1 MPYRTPMSPTRVS
14 YQSIGRRC
22 NAVEQRLLCAL
33 RRVADP
39 TTRDDA
45 VALLG
50 GLGLDA
56 DGIGAFTTLVPLL
69 RTGPAPIELLQPG
82 SPFIGATELDLL
94 ACVRRLSQW
103 RHPRPRAHHDGDATV
118 ALRDQLAQCAQA
130 ARQADLGLRLTTL
143 SPVGLRLLDPAAWV
157 RG

>member
-14 YQSIGRRC
+14 YQSIGRRR

-56 DGIGAFTTLVPLL
+56 DG
-69 RTGPAPIELLQPG
+69 TGPAPIELLQPG

>member
-1 MPYRTPMSPTRVS
+1 MSPTRVS

-39 TTRDDA
+39 ATRDDA

-56 DGIGAFTTLVPLL
+56 DGVGAFTALVPLL

-103 RHPRPRAHHDGDATV
+103 RHPRPRARHDGDAMV
-118 ALRDQLAQCAQA
+118 ALRDQLAQCAHA

-157 RG
+157 RS